1 MSGAFEMCHA
11 IPITERIELHPTAV
25 PLAELL
31 LTKMQ
36 IVELN
41 AKDQSDIV
49 TLLYHHDVGEGDD
62 GVINAKRVAAAVRRR
77 LGPVADDEDEH
88 RAHPSGAGRRRLPP
102 RSARSP
108 SRGWSAVGGDRGSA
122 EVGRWKM
129 RNRVGDKVRWYEEP
143 EEVG

>member
-1 MSGAFEMCHA
+1 M
-11 IPITERIELHPTAV
+11 
-25 PLAELL
+25 

-49 TLLYHHDVGEGDD
+49 TMLYHHDVGEGDD
-62 GVINAKRVAAAVRRR
+62 GVINADRVAPAVRRR
-77 LGPVADDEDEH
+77 LGPVADDQDEH
-88 RAHPSGAGRRRLPP
+88 RAHPPGAGRRRRRRGGP
-102 RSARSP
+102 RGGRAAAGAAVGARSRHAP
-108 SRGWSAVGGDRGSA
+108 KS
-122 EVGRWKM
+122 GRWKM